1 MKGAENDGTDFQN
14 LHLSRPQ
21 QVLEGLVCFSPFPEQ
36 DLIRIAFLSISNSLN
51 G

>member
-21 QVLEGLVCFSPFPEQ
+21 QVLEGLVCFSPFPEHG
-36 DLIRIAFLSISNSLN
+36 LIRSILLSIHISLN